1 MAEREYDMLILGGG
15 TGGYSA
21 AFRASELGMT
31 TAIIERDKLGG
42 TCVHSGCIPTK
53 SLLHTAEVLEL
64 TKRAQAFG
72 IHVAGETVVWEE
84 VMRAKSDAV
93 AKIYHGLEGL
103 VKARKVDLLAG
114 NGRLGADGS
123 VVLETGA
130 GREQIAFDNLVLA
143 TGSYPRMLPGLSV
156 DETVIT
162 SDQALNLPKQPESI
176 LVVGGGYI
184 GVEFASLWRS
194 FGVEVTMVEM
204 APRLLLQED
213 EEISDVLVKSLRGRG
228 ITVHLGAQ
236 FKSIVKDGG
245 VTAEIEI
252 EGESRTIRAEKLMA
266 AVGREPLTEGF
277 ADADIVVEHGFV
289 VVDDRLRTSRPGVYA
304 VGDLLPTPQLAHV
317 AFAEGIFVA
326 EEIGG
331 LNPDPINY
339 DSVPHCVYSY
349 PEVASVGLTEAAARR
364 QGYEVVVAREPFSI
378 NARASVSGDSEG
390 KAKIV
395 AQAEGRILG
404 VHLIGP
410 RATELISEAM
420 LVTGWEAEP
429 AEVAKLIHPHPT
441 LSEVIGEAALKLAG
455 KPLHSL

>member
-1 MAEREYDMLILGGG
+1 MAERKYDMLILGGG

-72 IHVAGETVVWEE
+72 IHVSGQTVVWEE

-93 AKIYHGLEGL
+93 RKIYQGLESL
-103 VKARKVDLLAG
+103 VRARKVDLLSG

-123 VVLETGA
+123 VALETG
-130 GREQIAFDNLVLA
+130 GGSEKIAFNNLVLA
-143 TGSYPRMLPGLSV
+143 TGSYPKMLPGLTV

-162 SDQALNLPKQPESI
+162 SDQALGLAKQPKSVLI
-176 LVVGGGYI
+176 VGGGYI
-184 GVEFASLWRS
+184 GVEFASMWRS
-194 FGVEVTMVEM
+194 FGAEVVMVEA

-213 EEISDVLVKSLRGRG
+213 EEISDLLVKLLRARG
-228 ITVHLGAQ
+228 ITVHLGAK
-236 FKSIVKDGG
+236 FTSVVKDGG
-245 VTAEIEI
+245 VKAEIEVG
-252 EGESRTIRAEKLMA
+252 GESLTIKTEKLMA

-277 ADADIVVEHGFV
+277 AEAGIAVEHGFV
-289 VVDDRLRTSRPGVYA
+289 VVDERLRTSKPGIYA

-326 EEIGG
+326 EQIGG
-331 LNPDPINY
+331 LEPEPINY
-339 DSVPHCVYSY
+339 DAVPHCIYSF
-349 PEVASVGLTEAAARR
+349 PEVASVGLTEAAARAR
-364 QGYEVVVAREPFSI
+364 GYEVVVAREPFSI
-378 NARASVSGDSEG
+378 NARASVSGDSDG

-395 AQAEGRILG
+395 AEVGGRILG
-404 VHLIGP
+404 VHMIGAK
-410 RATELISEAM
+410 ATELISEAM

-429 AEVAKLIHPHPT
+429 EEVARLIHPHPT